1 MLAKFEEIINNRHQ
15 IAQGWKAAGKKVIGY
30 FCIYTPE
37 EVLYAAGI
45 LPVRIMG
52 INEPPSQADT
62 HIQPFYCPLSRSVLD
77 QGLRG
82 DYHYLDGLVT
92 AYSCDTYRGIFN
104 IWLYNLAPPFARI
117 LGMPSMLNVPE
128 AQTLLVHELEEFKKS
143 LEDAFG
149 HDITD
154 EALRHAIEVY
164 NTSRSLLR
172 KIYQLR
178 QQSPPT
184 ITGTEVLAVILSS
197 MLAPKETHNQLLTDL
212 LPELTNRG
220 NTARNND
227 VPRLM
232 LIGSEMDN
240 LDIIRLIEEPG
251 AVVVADD
258 LCTGSRYFW
267 NDCATEEDPLEAL
280 ARRYLNII
288 PCPTKYPIQPKY
300 EHILGMM
307 DKFGVQ
313 GVIILLQKFCNP
325 HEFEFPYLQSLLKTH
340 QVPFVCIEVDTT
352 YSAEEIQNQAEALIE
367 RIA

>member
-1 MLAKFEEIINNRHQ
+1 MLAKFEEIIKNRHQ
-15 IAQGWKAAGKKVIGY
+15 VAQEWKAEGKKVVGY

-37 EVLYAAGI
+37 EVLYAAGL

-52 INEPPSQADT
+52 INEPPSHADA

-82 DYHYLDGLVT
+82 DYHYLDGLAT

-104 IWLYNLAPPFARI
+104 IWLYNLAPSFAKI
-117 LGMPSMLNVPE
+117 LGMPSMLDVPE
-128 AQTLLVHELEEFKKS
+128 AHTLLVHELEEFKKS
-143 LEDAFG
+143 LEDTFG
-149 HDITD
+149 VNITG

-164 NTSRSLLR
+164 NTNRRLLR

-178 QQSPPT
+178 QQSPPK
-184 ITGTEVLAVILSS
+184 ITGTEFLAIVLSS
-197 MLAPKETHNQLLTDL
+197 MLAPKETHNQLLKDL
-212 LPELTNRG
+212 LSELSSRDITTGDNRL
-220 NTARNND
+220 
-227 VPRLM
+227 PRLM

-251 AVVVADD
+251 SVVVADD

-267 NDCATEEDPLEAL
+267 NDTSTEENPLNAL
-280 ARRYLNII
+280 ARRYLKII

-300 EHILGMM
+300 DHVLSMI
-307 DKFGVQ
+307 DQFGVE

-325 HEFEFPYLQSLLKTH
+325 HEFEFPYLQSLLKEH
-340 QVPFVCIEVDTT
+340 QLPFVCIEVDTT

-367 RIA
+367 RII